1 MINDLCQG
9 VLLEPPELRVLC
21 SDSPLSGHP
30 IRTKAPVVWKGG
42 GYWAFNGFSSL
53 FACLCASLIVS
64 HNRCQPKG
72 R

>member
-30 IRTKAPVVWKGG
+30 IRTKAPVV
-42 GYWAFNGFSSL
+42 
-53 FACLCASLIVS
+53 
-64 HNRCQPKG
+64 
-72 R
+72 